1 MSANTDSD
9 NDTIAAVATP
19 MGRGGIGVI
28 RISGQ
33 QAAVVAEKVAGQ
45 LPSPRTAVFR
55 RFRGAD
61 DVVIDEGLL
70 LYFPGP
76 NSFTGEDVIELQG
89 HGGPV
94 VMDTLLARILECGAR
109 VARPGEFS
117 ERAFLNDRLDLA
129 QAEAIADLIDAGSR
143 EAAAAA
149 VRSLQG
155 AFSQRVNEL
164 VEKVIH
170 LRLHVEAAIDFPEEE
185 VDFLADAAIREQL
198 DDIDA
203 AFTTLSNSA
212 RQGRLLRDGLTV
224 VLAGRPN
231 AGKSSLLNLLAGQD
245 AAIVTDVPGT
255 TRDILREYLQVDGL
269 PLHVLD
275 TAGLRDDPDAIEGEG
290 IRRAREAMR
299 QADAILL
306 VVDDTTVDMPDED
319 FPPETPLVI
328 LRNKIDLSGR
338 SAGRLGD
345 REIALSAQTGAGL
358 EDLHDV
364 LKQLVGH
371 QVSGGGEFSARR
383 RHLDALERASDHVA
397 RGRDALQETAAGELL
412 AEELRIAQQHL
423 NEITGEFT
431 ADDLLGRIFS
441 SFCIGK

>member
-1 MSANTDSD
+1 MPMPASD

-19 MGRGGIGVI
+19 PGRGGIGVI
-28 RISGQ
+28 RLSGPASAEI
-33 QAAVVAEKVAGQ
+33 AARLAGPM
-45 LPSPRTAVFR
+45 PSPRTAAYR
-55 RFRGAD
+55 RFRNAEGD
-61 DVVIDEGLL
+61 TLDEGLL
-70 LYFPGP
+70 LYFPAP
-76 NSFTGEDVIELQG
+76 NSFTGEDVVELQG

-94 VMDTLLARILECGAR
+94 VMDSLLGYLLECGAR
-109 VARPGEFS
+109 AARPGEFS

-143 EAAAAA
+143 EAAGAA

-155 AFSQRVNEL
+155 AFSMRVSAL
-164 VEKVIH
+164 VEQVIH

-185 VDFLADAAIREQL
+185 VDFLADAAIRKQL
-198 DDIDA
+198 DSIA
-203 AFTTLSNSA
+203 TAFSELAVSA
-212 RQGRLLRDGLTV
+212 QQGRLLRDGVTV

-275 TAGLRDDPDAIEGEG
+275 TAGLRDNPDAIEGEG
-290 IRRAREAMR
+290 IRRAREAMQ
-299 QADAILL
+299 QADAIVL
-306 VVDDTTVDMPDED
+306 VVDDTRDEPLANELPADVPVITV
-319 FPPETPLVI
+319 
-328 LRNKIDLSGR
+328 RNKIDLSGR
-338 SAGRLGD
+338 KAGRVGERD
-345 REIALSAQTGAGL
+345 VALCATSGEGL
-358 EDLHDV
+358 AALHHE
-364 LKQLVGH
+364 LKTLVGH
-371 QVSGGGEFSARR
+371 QAGGGGEFSARR
-383 RHLDALERASDHVA
+383 RHIDALDRAREHVA
-397 RGRDALQETAAGELL
+397 KGRAALQKTAAGELL

>member
-1 MSANTDSD
+1 MPIAAPD

-19 MGRGGIGVI
+19 PGRGGIGVI
-28 RISGQ
+28 RLSGREATRI
-33 QAAVVAEKVAGQ
+33 AAELAGPMPEPRHVA
-45 LPSPRTAVFR
+45 FR
-55 RFRGAD
+55 RFRDAND
-61 DVVIDEGLL
+61 ETLDEGLL
-70 LYFPGP
+70 LYFPAP
-76 NSFTGEDVIELQG
+76 NSFTGEDVVEFQG

-94 VMDTLLARILECGAR
+94 VMDSLLARLLECGAR
-109 VARPGEFS
+109 AARPGEFS

-143 EAAAAA
+143 EAASAA

-155 AFSQRVNEL
+155 EFSKRISAL
-164 VEKVIH
+164 VEQVIH

-198 DDIDA
+198 DSIDA
-203 AFTTLSNSA
+203 SFNALAASA
-212 RQGRLLRDGLTV
+212 KQGRLLRDGLTV

-255 TRDILREYLQVDGL
+255 TRDILREYLQIDGL

-275 TAGLRDDPDAIEGEG
+275 TAGLRDDPDLIEGEG
-290 IRRAREAMR
+290 IRRAREAMQ

-306 VVDDTTVDMPDED
+306 VVDDTVDDASHMEMPADVPVITV
-319 FPPETPLVI
+319 
-328 LRNKIDLSGR
+328 RNKIDISGR
-338 SAGRLGD
+338 EAGRINK
-345 REIALSAQTGAGL
+345 REIALSATSGEGL
-358 EDLHDV
+358 DALHQE
-364 LKQLVGH
+364 LKTLVGH
-371 QVSGGGEFSARR
+371 QATGGGEFSARR
-383 RHLDALERASDHVA
+383 RHIDALERAHAHVDK
-397 RGRDALQETAAGELL
+397 GRTALQETAAGELL